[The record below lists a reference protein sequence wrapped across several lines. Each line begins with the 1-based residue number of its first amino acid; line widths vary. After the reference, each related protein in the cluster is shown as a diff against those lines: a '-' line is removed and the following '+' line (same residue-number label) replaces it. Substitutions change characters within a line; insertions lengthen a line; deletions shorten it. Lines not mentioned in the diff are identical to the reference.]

1 MNNER
6 LFFSDRLSISLVA
19 VPPENKVICLHCVS
33 YLCSKILAYNIDWM
47 CDFVL
52 HGG

>member
-1 MNNER
+1 VNNET

-19 VPPENKVICLHCVS
+19 VPLENKVICLQSVS

>member
-1 MNNER
+1 MNNET

-19 VPPENKVICLHCVS
+19 VPLENKVICLQSVS
-33 YLCSKILAYNIDWM
+33 YLCSKILAYNIYWM

>member
-1 MNNER
+1 MNNET

-19 VPPENKVICLHCVS
+19 VPPENKFVRLQSVS

>member
-1 MNNER
+1 VNNET

-19 VPPENKVICLHCVS
+19 VPPENKVIWLQSVS
-33 YLCSKILAYNIDWM
+33 YLCGKILAYNIDWM